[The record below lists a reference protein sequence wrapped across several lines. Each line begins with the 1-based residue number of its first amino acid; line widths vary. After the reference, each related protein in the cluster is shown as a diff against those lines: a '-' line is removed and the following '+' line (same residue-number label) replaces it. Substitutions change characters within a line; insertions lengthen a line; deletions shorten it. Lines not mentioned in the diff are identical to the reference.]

1 MKSAHKY
8 RKMIK
13 KLAILWIAEYNCY
26 INVNNLVAQCN
37 KFERIIMK
45 SKLSKSMAI
54 CLMFVAIACLV
65 VTGLLYS
72 PSQEEDKEYVKQE
85 TTVTNEVM
93 SENNILDMMEEMTVL
108 EIGKTDY
115 FAPVKDKVE
124 NLPQIDSNN
133 AAKLDDEAD
142 VKEESVKE
150 ETKEE
155 TKEEIKEEVK
165 EDIKEDKE
173 ASNKDSQKPSIYD
186 TMAISIADTYV
197 NIREKAA
204 TDAKVVG
211 KFYKNAVGTITATEG
226 DWYKIES
233 GNAVGYVKAEYV
245 ATKDAAKKLYP
256 SVSYKVVKITADSLN
271 VRKEMN
277 TTSKILTKVKKNE
290 TYNLLGL
297 EGDWAK
303 IKANGETGYVKTEYA
318 TISTVTQT
326 AKTIEEE
333 KKEIEEQKRK
343 EAEEAA
349 KKQAEKDKVQALKD
363 KTPTKDKT
371 TNEGATAYN
380 ATDLEMLIAVIH
392 CEAGYEPYEGKVAL
406 ANIVL
411 NRVRDRRFPNTIRGV
426 LYQKGQ
432 FTVVKTSKYKKTLTN
447 YKTNNSRYMQETIKA
462 AKAALAGENNIGKRV
477 FYNGYRRETH
487 RSHKN
492 PLRIGNHL
500 FWEL

>member
-1 MKSAHKY
+1 
-8 RKMIK
+8 
-13 KLAILWIAEYNCY
+13 
-26 INVNNLVAQCN
+26 
-37 KFERIIMK
+37 MK
-45 SKLSKSMAI
+45 SKLSKSMAM
-54 CLMFVAIACLV
+54 CLMFVAIACLM
-65 VTGLLYS
+65 VTSLLYS
-72 PSQEEDKEYVKQE
+72 PADKATEADKEFVKQE
-85 TTVTNEVM
+85 TTVTKEVI
-93 SENNILDMMEEMTVL
+93 SEDILADIMEEMTVL

-115 FAPVKDKVE
+115 FASIEESIDKLPVLEQDNAAMVGNNAVKDEV
-124 NLPQIDSNN
+124 
-133 AAKLDDEAD
+133 
-142 VKEESVKE
+142 VKEEVSKE
-150 ETKEE
+150 ETK
-155 TKEEIKEEVK
+155 KEEVK
-165 EDIKEDKE
+165 
-173 ASNKDSQKPSIYD
+173 KPTIYD
-186 TMAISIADTYV
+186 TMAISKADTYV
-197 NIREKAA
+197 NIREKAS
-204 TDAKVVG
+204 TDSKIVG
-211 KFYKNAVGTITATEG
+211 KFYKNAVGTIVATEG

-245 ATKDAAKKLYP
+245 ATKEAAEKLYP
-256 SVSYKVVKITADSLN
+256 TVSYKIVKITATSLN

-277 TTSKILTKVKKNE
+277 TTSKILTKVKKGE
-290 TYNLLGL
+290 TYNLIAI

-303 IKANGETGYVKTEYA
+303 IKADGQTGYVKTEYA
-318 TISTVTQT
+318 TISTVTQK

-349 KKQAEKDKVQALKD
+349 KKQAEKDKLQALKD

-392 CEAGYEPYEGKVAL
+392 CEAGYESYEGKVAL

-411 NRVRDRRFPNTIRGV
+411 NRVRDKRFPNTIRGV

-432 FTVVKTSKYKKTLTN
+432 FTVVKTSKYKKTLVN
-447 YKTNNSRYMQETIKA
+447 YKTNNSKYMKDTIKA

-477 FYNGYRRETH
+477 FYNGYRHETH
-487 RSHKN
+487 RNHKN

>member
-1 MKSAHKY
+1 
-8 RKMIK
+8 
-13 KLAILWIAEYNCY
+13 
-26 INVNNLVAQCN
+26 
-37 KFERIIMK
+37 MK

-54 CLMFVAIACLV
+54 CFMFVATACLV

-72 PSQEEDKEYVKQE
+72 PSQDESKEYVKQE
-85 TTVTNEVM
+85 TTVSSEVM
-93 SENNILDMMEEMTVL
+93 SEDVLADVMEETTVL

-115 FAPVKDKVE
+115 FAPIEETADK
-124 NLPQIDSNN
+124 LPQLGTDNV
-133 AAKLDDEAD
+133 AKLEAGEA
-142 VKEESVKE
+142 KEEVVGKE
-150 ETKEE
+150 ETTKEE
-155 TKEEIKEEVK
+155 TTKEEVVEKEEDKKEEVK
-165 EDIKEDKE
+165 E
-173 ASNKDSQKPSIYD
+173 PSIYD
-186 TMAISIADTYV
+186 TMAISVADTYV
-197 NIREKAA
+197 NIRETAS

-211 KFYKNAVGTITATEG
+211 KFYKNAVGTIVATEG
-226 DWYKIES
+226 EWYKIQS

-245 ATKDAAKKLYP
+245 ATKDAAEKLYP

-277 TTSKILTKVKKNE
+277 TTSKILTKVKKGE
-290 TYNLLGL
+290 TYNLIAI

-303 IKANGETGYVKTEYA
+303 IKADGQTGYVKTEYA
-318 TISTVTQT
+318 TISTVTQK
-326 AKTIEEE
+326 AKTVEEE

-349 KKQAEKDKVQALKD
+349 KKKAEEEAKKKKEQEEKNKVESLKEN
-363 KTPTKDKT
+363 TPTKDKT

-380 ATDLEMLIAVIH
+380 ATDLEMMMAVIY
-392 CEAGYEPYEGKVAL
+392 CEAGYESYEGKVAL
-406 ANIVL
+406 ANVIL
-411 NRVRDRRFPNTIRGV
+411 NRVRDKRFPNTIRGV

-432 FTVVKTSKYKKTLTN
+432 FTVVKTAKYKKALAT
-447 YKTNNSRYMQETIKA
+447 YKTSNNKYMKESMKA

-477 FYNGYRRETH
+477 FYNGYRHETH

>member
-1 MKSAHKY
+1 
-8 RKMIK
+8 
-13 KLAILWIAEYNCY
+13 
-26 INVNNLVAQCN
+26 
-37 KFERIIMK
+37 MK

-54 CLMFVAIACLV
+54 CLMLVATACLV
-65 VTGLLYS
+65 VTGFLYS
-72 PSQEEDKEYVKQE
+72 PSQEEDKEFVEQE
-85 TTVTNEVM
+85 TTVSNEVV
-93 SENNILDMMEEMTVL
+93 SEDLLADMMEEMTVL

-115 FAPVKDKVE
+115 FAPIEETVE
-124 NLPQIDSNN
+124 KLPQADADN
-133 AAKLDDEAD
+133 AAKLEENT
-142 VKEESVKE
+142 VKEENSKDELSKE
-150 ETKEE
+150 ETTKEDSKEE
-155 TKEEIKEEVK
+155 TSKEETSKEEAS
-165 EDIKEDKE
+165 KEDKK
-173 ASNKDSQKPSIYD
+173 ASIYD

-197 NIREKAA
+197 NIRETAS

-211 KFYKNAVGTITATEG
+211 KFYKDAVGTIVATEG
-226 DWYKIES
+226 EWYKIES
-233 GNAVGYVKAEYV
+233 GNATGYVKAEYV
-245 ATKDAAKKLYP
+245 ATKDAAEKLYS
-256 SVSYKVVKITADSLN
+256 SVSYKVVKVTADSLN

-290 TYNLLGL
+290 TYNLLAL

-318 TISTVTQT
+318 TISTVTQK

-349 KKQAEKDKVQALKD
+349 KKQAEKDKAEALKNN
-363 KTPTKDKT
+363 TPTKDKT

-380 ATDLEMLIAVIH
+380 ATDLEMMMAVIY
-392 CEAGYEPYEGKVAL
+392 CEAGYESYEGKVAL
-406 ANIVL
+406 ANVIL
-411 NRVRDRRFPNTIRGV
+411 NRVRDKRFPNTIRGV

-432 FTVVKTSKYKKTLTN
+432 FTVVKTAKYKKALAT
-447 YKTNNSRYMQETIKA
+447 YKTSNNKYMKESMKA

-477 FYNGYRRETH
+477 FYNGCRHETH